1 MHAPPVVSRLSGFSD
16 KRRVVRLLLV
26 FRCSALRPVDTFGTT
41 MASADFC
48 RITPD
53 IAARCAVVVLDV
65 LCRFALLWPRW
76 TVTLARVDWVS
87 AQPIGRFYVQHS
99 HRECGRP
106 PQVRTR
112 CFSVQAPHLPCLLNR
127 WALSSRANSPRRLG
141 LICGFCSSPHTFAL
155 RLPPDK
161 SSQACPCR
169 RLVVTIATT
178 WWLFR
183 FSHRG
188 LPPHYIAPMLGA
200 HNRPPY

>member
-26 FRCSALRPVDTFGTT
+26 FRCSALHPVDTFGTT

-65 LCRFALLWPRW
+65 LCRFAVLWPW
-76 TVTLARVDWVS
+76 WAATLARGDLWFGS
-87 AQPIGRFYVQHS
+87 TDRPIITSSDS

-112 CFSVQAPHLPCLLNR
+112 CFGVQAPHLPCLLNR

-141 LICGFCSSPHTFAL
+141 LVCGFCPSPHTFAL

-178 WWLFR
+178 W
-183 FSHRG
+183 
-188 LPPHYIAPMLGA
+188 
-200 HNRPPY
+200 